1 MERINLNYSLKNIP
15 VPTKSSYQLKLIDK
29 NESVIK
35 RMRWKTLFFLRDN
48 SDTNNNNNDISENEK
63 RPLVLKQKNNQHR
76 LTNCK
81 VLKKI
86 N

>member
-35 RMRWKTLFFLRDN
+35 RMRWKTLFSLRDN

-63 RPLVLKQKNNQHR
+63 ETFGFKSKQQPAQ
-76 LTNCK
+76 
-81 VLKKI
+81 I
-86 N
+86 NKQ